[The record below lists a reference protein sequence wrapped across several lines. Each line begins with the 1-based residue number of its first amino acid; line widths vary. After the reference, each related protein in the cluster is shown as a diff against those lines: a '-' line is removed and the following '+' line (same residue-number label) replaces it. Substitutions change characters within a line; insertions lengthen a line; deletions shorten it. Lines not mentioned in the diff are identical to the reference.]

1 MTKKI
6 ILLSFV
12 AFALMVGG
20 CSNETPMSPDPTSN
34 DADESLAKQTVTAD
48 QSMSRLSS
56 RWEDVSI
63 KGIVALG
70 VHTIDFGD
78 LDDLWNALVSAEAF
92 DEPPRFSPNYYFSV
106 DVGAKTVSGFG
117 AVPGDDIVI
126 AGVSGKLSSILTYE
140 LNPAEGK
147 PGPMRARLIHLFE
160 GEDGSFVTMDRAVLE
175 PVGTDPNVSMVND
188 YLEIIAGTG
197 IFENAS
203 GKLNNQG
210 IIDLNTF
217 SLTINLIGRLSGDG
231 I

>member
-20 CSNETPMSPDPTSN
+20 CSKESPVAPDQMETAAGN
-34 DADESLAKQTVTAD
+34 SLAKQTVTAD
-48 QSMSRLSS
+48 QSQSRLSS
-56 RWEDVSI
+56 RWENVSFQGTVLL
-63 KGIVALG
+63 GI
-70 VHTIDFGD
+70 HTIDFGD
-78 LDDLWNALVSAEAF
+78 LDALWNALDNADAF
-92 DEPPRFSPNYYFSV
+92 DVPSRFSPNYYFSV
-106 DVGAKTVSGFG
+106 DAGAKSISGFG

-126 AGVSGKLSSILTYE
+126 AGVSGKLCSILTYE

-160 GEDGSFVTMDRAVLE
+160 GKDGSFVTMDRAALV

-188 YLEIIAGTG
+188 YLEIMAGTG
-197 IFENAS
+197 VFENAS
-203 GKLNNQG
+203 GRLTNQG

-217 SLTINLIGRLSGDG
+217 TLTVNLIGRVSGDG